1 MVGRA
6 SEFGDQRRSGEIGPL
21 RYRSIYNSIHT
32 EVRGDRARHVKG
44 FGVLS
49 YRSIYNDA
57 EGGIVAGGDGVP
69 GKAPT
74 MADVAARA
82 GVSRALVSTVFRG
95 VPGASPA
102 TRQRVLDAA
111 AELGYQVDNRARLL
125 RSSRTKLVGVVFRVQ
140 DAFHAELV
148 EALYKAAASSDY
160 DVVLS
165 GTTAERSELTAA
177 ESLLND
183 RCEALVLVSPQMS
196 EAELGAL
203 GERVPTIVL
212 ARRVRS
218 AAVDVVMTA
227 DLEVVRTALDHLVS
241 LGHRD
246 IAHLDGGSI
255 HGATDRRRSYRTLMR
270 RSGLAQHIRTY
281 PGGNTE
287 ADGMRAAE
295 LVPPRRTRRPP
306 SSPSTTARR
315 SV

>member
-1 MVGRA
+1 M
-6 SEFGDQRRSGEIGPL
+6 D
-21 RYRSIYNSIHT
+21 RSISN
-32 EVRGDRARHVKG
+32 
-44 FGVLS
+44 
-49 YRSIYNDA
+49 A
-57 EGGIVAGGDGVP
+57 EGGIVVGGGGVA

-95 VPGASPA
+95 VPGASPI

-125 RSSRTKLVGVVFRVQ
+125 RSNRTKLVGVVYRVQ

-148 EALYKAAASSDY
+148 DALYKAAANSDY

-165 GTTAERSELTAA
+165 GTTAERSELTAV

-196 EAELGAL
+196 EAELSSL

-227 DLEVVRTALDHLVS
+227 DVDVVRTALDHLVA

-246 IAHLDGGSI
+246 IAHLAGGTI

-270 RSGLAQHIRTY
+270 RSGLAQYLRTY
-281 PGGNTE
+281 SGG
-287 ADGMRAAE
+287 
-295 LVPPRRTRRPP
+295 
-306 SSPSTTARR
+306 
-315 SV
+315 

>member
-1 MVGRA
+1 M
-6 SEFGDQRRSGEIGPL
+6 
-21 RYRSIYNSIHT
+21 
-32 EVRGDRARHVKG
+32 
-44 FGVLS
+44 
-49 YRSIYNDA
+49 
-57 EGGIVAGGDGVP
+57 
-69 GKAPT
+69 
-74 MADVAARA
+74 
-82 GVSRALVSTVFRG
+82 
-95 VPGASPA
+95 
-102 TRQRVLDAA
+102 LDAA

-148 EALYKAAASSDY
+148 EALYKAAANSDY

-165 GTTAERSELTAA
+165 GTTEERSELTAV

-203 GERVPTIVL
+203 GERAPTIVL

-218 AAVDVVMTA
+218 QAVDVVMTA

-246 IAHLDGGSI
+246 IAHLGGGSI

-270 RSGLAQHIRTY
+270 RSGSRSTSGPIPAGT
-281 PGGNTE
+281 PKPTGC
-287 ADGMRAAE
+287 
-295 LVPPRRTRRPP
+295 VPPSWSPPRRTHRPL
-306 SSPSTTARR
+306 SSRSTTARR